1 LQRTPYLFSVG
12 AHLIFK
18 KKLTGFSNIS
28 DPEDCR
34 FWIDQNLKRTP
45 RFQRR
50 MRDYL
55 TNSNSHTI
63 QPKLKEL
70 GIGFLSW

>member
-12 AHLIFK
+12 GTFDFFK
-18 KKLTGFSNIS
+18 KLPGFSNIS
-28 DPEDCR
+28 DPENCR

-55 TNSNSHTI
+55 TNSNSPTI

-70 GIGFLSW
+70 GIGF

>member
-18 KKLTGFSNIS
+18 KKLPGFSNSS
-28 DPEDCR
+28 DPENCR
-34 FWIDQNLKRTP
+34 FWIDQNVKELP
-45 RFQRR
+45 GFIQRG
-50 MRDYL
+50 MGDYL
-55 TNSNSHTI
+55 TNSNSPTI

-70 GIGFLSW
+70 GIGF

>member
-12 AHLIFK
+12 GTFDFFK
-18 KKLTGFSNIS
+18 KLPGFSNIS
-28 DPEDCR
+28 DPENCR
-34 FWIDQNLKRTP
+34 FWIDQNLERAA

-55 TNSNSHTI
+55 TNSNSPTI

-70 GIGFLSW
+70 GIGF